1 MKPIW
6 ILAQFTNCSTFRP
19 SFTSRII
26 CYTIFRTGAF
36 LRTVTSFTNAVLLLR
51 FASLPWKHHL
61 PTPLHRSAAATVP
74 EPSAAAAV
82 LALLCWACCH
92 RIPSRR
98 LLRNVRGLYLVA
110 AAQPGQHSRRRSES
124 AKPVFT
130 RFFFIRDA
138 KPGTQTALLLVEALL
153 LYCCCCTNSM
163 EFRNSGIR
171 TFSASRLLLLKKK
184 ESPFFSAIVGA
195 CSLLRYFAMLA
206 AAS

>member
-1 MKPIW
+1 MVTDLCFTVFVFVKPIW

-51 FASLPWKHHL
+51 FAWKHHL

-98 LLRNVRGLYLVA
+98 LLRRGLYLVA
-110 AAQPGQHSRRRSES
+110 AAQQASER
-124 AKPVFT
+124 KCQT
-130 RFFFIRDA
+130 RFYSFFLSGMPNPEP
-138 KPGTQTALLLVEALL
+138 KPP
-153 LYCCCCTNSM
+153 CCW
-163 EFRNSGIR
+163 
-171 TFSASRLLLLKKK
+171 
-184 ESPFFSAIVGA
+184 
-195 CSLLRYFAMLA
+195 
-206 AAS
+206 